1 MATTSAGFPTG
12 LPSTT
17 SYSKAATTTVA
28 AAVDTLEAYN
38 NTELE
43 LVAIDDFGQTVNP
56 AYTVLMGIQTS
67 GGKFDDAK
75 LAEITSDN
83 YPQFKFL
90 EKDNVNRSY
99 TLGANALVGATTLV
113 LTSTTGLQRGD
124 ILRNTT
130 TNEVV
135 RVASVTNATDIV
147 VLRSTGT
154 LNAIAAAAMTN
165 GETLILM
172 GSSVSVGE
180 AGRSSFASP
189 ASEKFNYF
197 QKIVTSVAINEGDTF
212 TAKYGTNKKVALQRF
227 MDDMWK
233 EQMRS
238 VEYVTIFGQKATSTD
253 ATTGTAEYR
262 AEGILNTALRGWTGD
277 ISGALTVK
285 NIIKEFG
292 RTVPYGGGT
301 KLVLC
306 GSEVLAEFYGLFS
319 TQIARETIKSID
331 LNVETLMINGTKFIL
346 KEHPLMDSASG
357 WSKYCVI
364 VDTMSFKPVYPTGSN
379 MNGKNFVGKT
389 RFEYLY
395 DQSNYASEKG
405 DYVSYITFRNANA
418 RANWAFKIV
427 A

>member
-1 MATTSAGFPTG
+1 MAVTGGFPTG

-17 SYSKAATTTVA
+17 SYTKAATTTTSA
-28 AAVDTLEAYN
+28 AIDTLEQYN

-43 LVAIDDFGQTVNP
+43 LVAVDDFGQTVNP

-67 GGKFDDAK
+67 GAKFDDAK
-75 LAEITSDN
+75 LSEITTDN
-83 YPQFKFL
+83 YPIYKFL
-90 EKDNVNRSY
+90 EKDNVNRAYVLNS
-99 TLGANALVGATTLV
+99 TVNAAATTIV

-124 ILRNTT
+124 ILRNTA

-135 RVASVTNATDIV
+135 RVASVTNGTDV
-147 VLRSTGT
+147 VILRSTGT
-154 LNAIAAAAMTN
+154 LNAIAAAEMTS
-165 GETLILM
+165 GVTLILM

-180 AGRSSFASP
+180 AGRSSFAAP
-189 ASEKFNYF
+189 ASEKTNYI
-197 QKIVTSVAINEGDTF
+197 QKVVTSVAINEGDSF
-212 TAKYGTNKKVALQRF
+212 SAKYGSNKKVALQRF

-238 VEYVTIFGQKATSTD
+238 VEYVTVFGQKATSTD
-253 ATTGTAEYR
+253 STTGTAEYR

-285 NIIKEFG
+285 NVIKEFG

-306 GSEVLAEFYGLFS
+306 GSEVMAEFYSLFS
-319 TQIARETIKSID
+319 TQIATETIKSID
-331 LNVETLMINGTKFIL
+331 LNVDVLTINGTKFIL

-357 WSKYCVI
+357 WSKYAVI
-364 VDTMSFKPVYPTGSN
+364 VDTTSFKPVYPTGSN
-379 MNGKNFVGKT
+379 MKGKNFVGKT
-389 RFEYLY
+389 RFEYLF

-405 DYVSYITFRNANA
+405 DYVSYLTFMNSNA
-418 RANWAFKIV
+418 RAN
-427 A
+427 

>member
-1 MATTSAGFPTG
+1 MAVTGGFPTG

-17 SYSKAATTTVA
+17 SYTKAATTTTA
-28 AAVDTLEAYN
+28 AAIDTLEEYN

-43 LVAIDDFGQTVNP
+43 LVAIDDFSQTVNP

-67 GGKFDDAK
+67 GAKFNDAK
-75 LAEITSDN
+75 LAEITTDN
-83 YPQFKFL
+83 YPIYKFL
-90 EKDNVNRSY
+90 EKDNVNRAY
-99 TLGANALVGATTLV
+99 TSNSTVNSAATTVV

-124 ILRNTT
+124 ILRDTA
-130 TNEVV
+130 TNEII
-135 RVASVTNATDIV
+135 RVASVTNSTDIV

-154 LNAIAAAAMTN
+154 LNAIAAAQITS
-165 GETLILM
+165 GDTLILM

-180 AGRSSFASP
+180 AGRSSFAAP
-189 ASEKFNYF
+189 ASEKTNYI
-197 QKIVTSVAINEGDTF
+197 QKIVTSVAINEGDSF

-238 VEYVTIFGQKATSTD
+238 VEYVTVFGQKATSTD
-253 ATTGTAEYR
+253 ATTGTDEYR
-262 AEGILNTALRGWTGD
+262 AEGIINTALRGWTGD

-285 NIIKEFG
+285 NVIKEFG

-306 GSEVLAEFYGLFS
+306 GSEVLAEFYSLFS
-319 TQIARETIKSID
+319 TQIATETIKSID
-331 LNVETLMINGTKFIL
+331 LNVDVLTINGTKFIL

-357 WSKYCVI
+357 WSKYVVI

-379 MNGKNFVGKT
+379 MKGKNFVGKT

-405 DYVSYITFRNANA
+405 DYVSYLTFQNSNA
-418 RANWAFKIV
+418 RSNAVIKVV

>member
-1 MATTSAGFPTG
+1 MATSGGFPTG
-12 LPSTT
+12 LPGTT
-17 SYSKAATTTVA
+17 AYSKPATVTIA
-28 AAVDTLEAYN
+28 AAIDTLEYYN

-67 GGKFDDAK
+67 GAKFDDAK
-75 LAEITSDN
+75 LAEITTDN
-83 YPQFKFL
+83 YPQYKFL
-90 EKDNVNRSY
+90 EQDSVNRVY

-113 LTSTTGLQRGD
+113 LGTTVGLQRGD
-124 ILRNTT
+124 ILRNAA

-135 RVASVTNATDIV
+135 RVASITNATDIV

-154 LNAIAAAAMTN
+154 LDAIAAAAMTS
-165 GETLILM
+165 GQSLILM
-172 GSSVSVGE
+172 GSSVAIGE
-180 AGRSSFASP
+180 AGRTSFSAP
-189 ASEKFNYF
+189 AVERYNNI
-197 QKIVTSVAINEGDTF
+197 QKIVTSVAINEGDSF
-212 TAKYGTNKKVALQRF
+212 TAKYGTNKKVALKRL
-227 MDDMWK
+227 MDDKWK
-233 EQMRS
+233 DQMRS
-238 VEYVTIFGQKATSTD
+238 VEYVTVFGQKATSTD
-253 ATTGTAEYR
+253 AVTGTAEYR
-262 AEGILNTALRGWTGD
+262 AEGILNTALRGWTSD

-285 NIIKEFG
+285 NVIKEFG

-306 GSEVLAEFYGLFS
+306 GAEVLAEFYSLFS
-319 TQIARETIKSID
+319 TQIAVENIKSLD
-331 LNVETLMINGTKFIL
+331 LNVDVLTINGTKFIL
-346 KEHPLMDSASG
+346 KEHPLMDSTSG

-405 DYVSYITFRNANA
+405 DYVSYLTFRNANT
-418 RANWAFKIV
+418 RANWVIRVV

>member
-1 MATTSAGFPTG
+1 MATASTGFPTG

-17 SYSKAATTTVA
+17 SYTPAATTTTA
-28 AAVDTLEAYN
+28 AAIDTLEYYN

-75 LAEITSDN
+75 LSEITSDN

-90 EKDNVNRSY
+90 EKDNVNRTY
-99 TLGANALVGATTLV
+99 TLGANALIGATTLV
-113 LTSTTGLQRGD
+113 LSTTVGLQRGD
-124 ILRNTT
+124 ILRNTA
-130 TNEVV
+130 TNEIV
-135 RVASVTNATDIV
+135 RVASVTNGTDIV

-154 LNAIAAAAMTN
+154 LNAIPAAAMTSAQ
-165 GETLILM
+165 TLILM

-180 AGRSSFASP
+180 AGRSSFDAP
-189 ASEKFNYF
+189 AVEKFNYF
-197 QKIVTSVAINEGDTF
+197 QKIVTSAAINEGDTF
-212 TAKYGTNKKVALQRF
+212 TAKYGSNKKVALQRF
-227 MDDMWK
+227 MDDKWK

-238 VEYVTIFGQKATSTD
+238 VEYVAVFGQKATSTD
-253 ATTGTAEYR
+253 AVTGTAEYR
-262 AEGILNTALRGWTGD
+262 AEGMLNTALRGWTGD

-306 GSEVLAEFYGLFS
+306 GSEVLAEFYALFS
-319 TQIARETIKSID
+319 TQIATETIKSID
-331 LNVETLMINGTKFIL
+331 LNVETLSINGTKFIL

-405 DYVSYITFRNANA
+405 DYVSYLSFRNANA
-418 RANWAFKIV
+418 RANACFKIV